1 MNCDY
6 WLDER
11 AKLQSILDDIEAG
24 HIVLRNGE
32 AEYLDTLKR
41 RMASL
46 DEKIAQAAVGA
57 NIQRDTDT
65 ISHTHRWHHS
75 ERASG

>member
-1 MNCDY
+1 MNRDY

-32 AEYLDTLKR
+32 ADYLDTLRR

-46 DEKIAQAAVGA
+46 DEKIAKP
-57 NIQRDTDT
+57 IQR
-65 ISHTHRWHHS
+65 S
-75 ERASG
+75 ASAT

>member
-1 MNCDY
+1 MNRDS

-24 HIVLRNGE
+24 HIVLKNGE

-41 RMASL
+41 RMVSL
-46 DEKIAQAAVGA
+46 DKKIAEPNQGTASAA
-57 NIQRDTDT
+57 
-65 ISHTHRWHHS
+65 
-75 ERASG
+75 

>member
-1 MNCDY
+1 MKGARMNRDF

-24 HIVLRNGE
+24 NIVLRNGE
-32 AEYLDTLKR
+32 AEYLDTLRR

-46 DEKIAQAAVGA
+46 DQKIAEPTQGSANAA
-57 NIQRDTDT
+57 
-65 ISHTHRWHHS
+65 
-75 ERASG
+75 

>member
-1 MNCDY
+1 MEGVRMNREY

-11 AKLQSILDDIEAG
+11 AKLQSILEDIEAG

-32 AEYLDTLKR
+32 ADYLEMLKR

-46 DEKIAQAAVGA
+46 DEKIAGPNQRSASAA
-57 NIQRDTDT
+57 
-65 ISHTHRWHHS
+65 
-75 ERASG
+75 